1 MVCRRRD
8 LSKSIYFAETIEEST
23 ITTIP
28 TLCKPLEIED
38 NIFVKLER
46 VINASKYLSPLQNNL
61 MDMTDTFRSDVVR
74 SDHRYFKEIECE
86 PSEIPRKRRR
96 KEALLDKLP
105 GLKTLRYFDLLLI
118 ERVKPVKAP
127 PGRLVKTR
135 QPPKVVTSKA
145 RSVERQTTMRLQE
158 PRQQRRTESENR
170 EVPKIAI
177 VKTEV
182 EKERARRTPD
192 SKPIRKFRVLDDDV
206 NEGLGIYKVTSHGSG
221 LKLRM
226 QRKRT
231 YSDSSSMNSEQFDES
246 GESDGLANESD
257 GPVIESDGLSIESDS
272 GSVSRDSPVAHV
284 EMTSYSSRSRRIQR
298 RRCPC
303 CR

>member
-1 MVCRRRD
+1 M
-8 LSKSIYFAETIEEST
+8 
-23 ITTIP
+23 
-28 TLCKPLEIED
+28 
-38 NIFVKLER
+38 KLER
-46 VINASKYLSPLQNNL
+46 VINASKYLSPLQNSL
-61 MDMTDTFRSDVVR
+61 MDMTDSFRSDVVR
-74 SDHRYFKEIECE
+74 SDHRYFKEIECD

-118 ERVKPVKAP
+118 ERIKPVKAP
-127 PGRLVKTR
+127 PGRVVKTR
-135 QPPKVVTSKA
+135 QPPKVVASKA
-145 RSVERQTTMRLQE
+145 RSEERQTTVRLQE
-158 PRQQRRTESENR
+158 PKQQRRIESENR
-170 EVPKIAI
+170 EVTKIAV
-177 VKTEV
+177 VKTEE
-182 EKERARRTPD
+182 EKERARRATD

-206 NEGLGIYKVTSHGSG
+206 NGGLGIYKVTSQGSG

-231 YSDSSSMNSEQFDES
+231 YSNSSSVNSEQYDDS

-257 GPVIESDGLSIESDS
+257 GPVNESDGLSNDSDAY
-272 GSVSRDSPVAHV
+272 SVSRDSPVAHV
-284 EMTSYSSRSRRIQR
+284 EITSYSSRSRRIQR